1 MTIQFYLNNEDETSI
16 HSMYDM
22 VSNPFKVGDI
32 INLSVD
38 NIPPYKLQTYK
49 PEFAKKLVEDNK
61 QQRAIFHNKEIK
73 LIREGKYI
81 DIESDKF
88 VIEYHCELV
97 SPAMVNIVGTIG

>member
-1 MTIQFYLNNEDETSI
+1 MNT
-16 HSMYDM
+16 
-22 VSNPFKVGDI
+22 NPFKICDI

-38 NIPPYKLQTYK
+38 EIPPVNLKDYK

-81 DIESDKF
+81 DIESDRF
-88 VIEYHCELV
+88 TIEYHCELV
-97 SPAMVNIVGTIG
+97 S